1 MRKNLSRFVKGFRP
15 EVLHA
20 QNLYSVPA
28 VANVARMHGILGVAH
43 VRDHRFECFTSRVA
57 CQSHHDANI
66 REFSRCVGKP
76 LHAALYPYAKMVT
89 KTIRG
94 GLKSCGRGFAI
105 SEYIRREVLRDLP
118 LDIRTSYIG
127 VDLAAYKKIP
137 LIRYCAKSK
146 TVGIYLGG
154 FSKEKG
160 IFELL
165 NGFKE
170 ASKRVKDLML
180 LVAGNGKERGVAL
193 EFVRKEHLQDK
204 VILLGALSHEST
216 ISAIK
221 GTDFVL
227 VPSILPEAASRST
240 IESLVCG
247 KPILGSNRGAIPEL
261 VGNAGMTFA
270 PSAANIEK
278 SILTLVSN
286 AGTMR
291 DMKWA
296 ALKRSEMFSIRKNA
310 KQILQAYHIW
320 LDAGE

>member
-1 MRKNLSRFVKGFRP
+1 M
-15 EVLHA
+15 
-20 QNLYSVPA
+20 
-28 VANVARMHGILGVAH
+28 
-43 VRDHRFECFTSRVA
+43 
-57 CQSHHDANI
+57 
-66 REFSRCVGKP
+66 
-76 LHAALYPYAKMVT
+76 
-89 KTIRG
+89 
-94 GLKSCGRGFAI
+94 
-105 SEYIRREVLRDLP
+105 
-118 LDIRTSYIG
+118 
-127 VDLAAYKKIP
+127 
-137 LIRYCAKSK
+137 
-146 TVGIYLGG
+146 
-154 FSKEKG
+154 
-160 IFELL
+160 
-165 NGFKE
+165 
-170 ASKRVKDLML
+170 
-180 LVAGNGKERGVAL
+180 
-193 EFVRKEHLQDK
+193 
-204 VILLGALSHEST
+204 
-216 ISAIK
+216 
-221 GTDFVL
+221 L